1 MKNRKWKRG
10 MEFCVKEESWQMP
23 FDREDRLSAIVPI
36 DRICVDGEEMEPTDA
51 AFAELCESVKRN
63 GVLQPLLVRRVCN
76 EESGF
81 GGLYLLVA
89 GKRRLM
95 AARVA
100 GHRALPC
107 YIVTMDAK
115 EAAVTAYIT
124 DVNHSEKNMFE
135 CADAILDMKRRFCM
149 TVGEIALQIGRSE
162 LYVAGKLFLARY
174 TAAERAFILEKGV
187 SEEVALVVLQV
198 REVARRAEV
207 LQKVW
212 EKRLQGEAAQEYVRL
227 CVAGSIPPPERAL
240 QDLRFFDNS
249 VQRLMKA
256 LRNSGVE
263 ATLERHELAA
273 ETVVTIRVARKS
285 GEGAGQQNHLAR
297 K

>member
-1 MKNRKWKRG
+1 MKKRKWKRG
-10 MEFCVKEESWQMP
+10 MEFDVKEELWQMP
-23 FDREDRLSAIVPI
+23 FAREDRLSAIVPI
-36 DRICVDGEEMEPTDA
+36 DRICVDGEEREPLDA
-51 AFAELCESVKRN
+51 AFEALCESVKRS
-63 GVLQPLLVRRVCN
+63 GVLQPLLVRRVCR

-95 AARVA
+95 AARAA
-100 GHRALPC
+100 GHRAIPC

-115 EAAVTAYIT
+115 EAAVTAYVT

-135 CADAILDMKRRFCM
+135 CAEAILDMKRRFCM
-149 TVGEIALQIGRSE
+149 TVAEIAAQIGKSE

-174 TAAERAFILEKGV
+174 TAAERAFILENGI
-187 SEEVALVVLQV
+187 SEEVALTVLQV
-198 REVARRAEV
+198 RDAERRAEV

-212 EKRLQGEAAQEYVRL
+212 EKGLQGEAAQEYVRL
-227 CVAGSIPPPERAL
+227 YTSGSIPPPERAP

-263 ATLERHELAA
+263 ASLEKHELAA
-273 ETVVTIRVARKS
+273 ETVVTIRVVRK
-285 GEGAGQQNHLAR
+285 GKEGAG
-297 K
+297 